1 MKRLLLFVCF
11 LVLLAA
17 CQPVANENTTNANKG
32 AETKTMAPPSEADMI
47 AKEKAAWDAF
57 RAKNADGFKK
67 MLAPDYIEV
76 LDSGTRDTAATI
88 DGMKDFEISD
98 LTFAD
103 WKMTTIDKDA
113 VLLTYTVKV
122 KGSYKGNAVP
132 EGPYR
137 EASAYVN
144 RNGEWLAT
152 YYQETLAQPE
162 QPMPPPPPPAKEGT
176 KATAS
181 PMAKPGDTGPDAAAN
196 EKLVWDSI
204 KSKNYD
210 AFASYLAS
218 DSIEIESTGV
228 YDKEASVKGVQSFDA
243 SKAELSD
250 FKTVKFDDDASL
262 VTYKV
267 HIPGMKPDTEYHS
280 TIWVRRDNKW
290 QALFHMGTPAGTA
303 TGAPMASPMAS
314 PKASA
319 AASPKAAPTKK

>member
-1 MKRLLLFVCF
+1 MKKLLVFVCF
-11 LVLLAA
+11 LVLVAA
-17 CQPVANENTTNANKG
+17 CTPVANENTSNANKG
-32 AETKTMAPPSEADMI
+32 TETKAMAPPSEADMI

-57 RAKNADGFKK
+57 RRKDADGFKK
-67 MLAPDYIEV
+67 MLAADYIEV
-76 LDSGTRDTAATI
+76 LDSGTMTGDAAI
-88 DGMKDFEISD
+88 AGMKDFEISD
-98 LTFAD
+98 VTFAD

-113 VLLTYTVKV
+113 ALLTYTVKV

-132 EGPYR
+132 EGPYH

-144 RNGEWLAT
+144 RNGEWLT
-152 YYQETLAQPE
+152 IYYQETLAHPE
-162 QPMPPPPPPAKEGT
+162 QPMPPPPAKEGT

-181 PMAKPGDTGPDAAAN
+181 PMASPGETGPDAAAN

-218 DSIEIESTGV
+218 DSIEIEAMGV
-228 YDKEASVKGVQSFDA
+228 YNKEASVKGVQMFDA
-243 SKAELSD
+243 SKAELSE

-267 HIPGMKPDTEYHS
+267 HIPGEKPDTEYHS
-280 TIWVRRDNKW
+280 TIWVKRDNKW
-290 QALFHMGTPAGTA
+290 QALFHMGTPAGSA

-314 PKASA
+314 PKASMM
-319 AASPKAAPTKK
+319 ASPKAAPTK